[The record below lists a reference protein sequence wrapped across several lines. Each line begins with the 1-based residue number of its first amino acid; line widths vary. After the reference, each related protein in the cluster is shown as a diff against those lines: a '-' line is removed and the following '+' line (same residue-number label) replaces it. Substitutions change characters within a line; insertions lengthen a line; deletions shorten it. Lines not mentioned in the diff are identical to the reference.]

1 MRRMRWV
8 ILGLCLLMCMT
19 TEAFAEQQSGLN
31 VRITSNQKHYGQ
43 AEIAEVVVAVENP
56 LDQAVYNVEIGS
68 RLPEGFKS
76 AADSYV
82 LNIEEIPAQS
92 TVTRTFYIMKSGV
105 ILTVQS
111 DRDRYDRDEIAELTM
126 TVVNHSDSTI
136 YQVDLASYLPD
147 GLQYV
152 RMEDIKTLRIPQID
166 VDESVTRMIRVKVME
181 PLPQTGDNTP
191 KALLAYTL
199 LLAVS
204 AALLIWCRRNKEIRQ

>member
-82 LNIEEIPAQS
+82 LYIEEIPAQS

-111 DRDRYDRDEIAELTM
+111 DRDRYDRDEIAELTTATAPSIRWIWQAICLTDCSM
-126 TVVNHSDSTI
+126 CGWRTSKPCAFPR
-136 YQVDLASYLPD
+136 LMWMKAS
-147 GLQYV
+147 
-152 RMEDIKTLRIPQID
+152 R
-166 VDESVTRMIRVKVME
+166 
-181 PLPQTGDNTP
+181 
-191 KALLAYTL
+191 A
-199 LLAVS
+199 
-204 AALLIWCRRNKEIRQ
+204 